1 MEPIEA
7 FALYRLGKLSSDQIV
22 SLADAWLCEGVFTDG
37 INELSGSTNSVM
49 ADIAP
54 IFERTM
60 SELNEPSL
68 TKFDAAIVL
77 VKMKLEGI
85 VSNTIDPEEGAS
97 FLYWNVHH
105 EITNEYPDKE
115 YSGDNLGLENVF
127 FWLREIWDCND
138 GSMILYHTDLP
149 REKAELKF
157 REHLIEEAE
166 NWLSKAT

>member
-7 FALYRLGKLSSDQIV
+7 FALYRLDKLSSDEIV

-37 INELSGSTNSVM
+37 INELSGSINSVM

-60 SELNEPSL
+60 TELNIPSL
-68 TKFDAAIVL
+68 SKIDAANVL
-77 VKMKLEGI
+77 VKRKLERI

-105 EITNEYPDKE
+105 EITDEYPDKD
-115 YSGDNLGLENVF
+115 YIGDNLGLESIF
-127 FWLREIWDCND
+127 CWLREIWDCKD

-166 NWLSKAT
+166 NWLSNAT